1 MLKVQHTDRAGS
13 RNQKKI
19 NMSIKERKQNL
30 ENVLSKVAGVS
41 VEITFARV
49 NMITICWDGENES
62 VFDKLQNYFKGKLFG
77 YEFDV
82 ECDLSVC
89 CLNF

>member
-1 MLKVQHTDRAGS
+1 
-13 RNQKKI
+13 
-19 NMSIKERKQNL
+19 MSIKERKQRL
-30 ENVLSKVAGVS
+30 ENVLSEVS
-41 VEITFARV
+41 GASIEITFARK

-62 VFDKLQNYFKGKLFG
+62 AFNKLQNYFKGKLFD